1 MAQKKILKAK
11 LADDLK
17 LEMTDLDAS
26 KKFFKE
32 QTNDKGE

>member
-1 MAQKKILKAK
+1 VAKKKFVKAK

-32 QTNDKGE
+32 